1 MTNREY
7 SIDTATKFE
16 FYLLALVFTILG
28 LSVQTGSLNAHHYQY
43 IFEIAAW
50 LSFLISGLA
59 GLSRM
64 EWKPVIYSHA
74 ADLAD
79 DKELLGKLRDP
90 RHTIISSDTQTPF
103 SQDVI
108 AKALVNVPLRIDNRK
123 EYMTRLEKISKYK
136 YNIHRWCFAAGLTLL
151 ILSRILTAL

>member
-1 MTNREY
+1 
-7 SIDTATKFE
+7 
-16 FYLLALVFTILG
+16 
-28 LSVQTGSLNAHHYQY
+28 
-43 IFEIAAW
+43 
-50 LSFLISGLA
+50 
-59 GLSRM
+59 M